1 MGHCVGDE
9 LLIQAA
15 DRIHTC
21 VRENDTVCRFGRDE
35 FVVVLGENP
44 SLDAVMRIAESI
56 LKRLRDP
63 FPLLSMTD
71 RLSASIGIS
80 TFPDDATDA
89 ETLIQHADT
98 AMYQVNYPAASGGA
112 FKTRIPKTT
121 STADRIPL
129 YGVECIAVSPRQSL
143 CLPRCAQS
151 IRPPTTLR
159 PTAFA

>member
-1 MGHCVGDE
+1 MLYSGIFDLPWWAYAVIV
-9 LLIQAA
+9 LILTHLTIIAVTIFLHRHQTHHAI
-15 DRIHTC
+15 DLH
-21 VRENDTVCRFGRDE
+21 
-35 FVVVLGENP
+35 P
-44 SLDAVMRIAESI
+44 SVSHLFRLWLWLTTGMVTKEWVAVHR
-56 LKRLRDP
+56 KH
-63 FPLLSMTD
+63 
-71 RLSASIGIS
+71 
-80 TFPDDATDA
+80 
-89 ETLIQHADT
+89 HAK
-98 AMYQVNYPAASGGA
+98 VNYPAASGGA